1 MVASTLAFRSE
12 VVKDSDTVSVCG
24 VRFRV
29 SAARRGVWE
38 RGGGEKK
45 EAMV

>member
-1 MVASTLAFRSE
+1 MVASTLAFHSG

-38 RGGGEKK
+38 REGEKK